1 MSIDTKQII
10 HIASEVVIIG
20 GITAFFV
27 NKTNNL
33 SEQIEEL
40 SCKLQQQNDVI
51 QQQNEIIQNHDNLIL
66 KLLNTVN
73 MLVQENEKSKG
84 QQQCLVEPQKNQQ
97 KIIQPKIVQPK
108 IVQPKIEKNVKKN
121 NPLNNNLN
129 NNLNNK
135 LNNNLNNKLNN
146 PLNIPLPQTI
156 NSSKQVLIML
166 PPSPQIKKSE
176 IRVEEIIDDDENTS
190 NIPDNTS
197 AILDEE
203 LEEELRELDNEEL
216 EHELESDDED

>member
-84 QQQCLVEPQKNQQ
+84 QQQCLVEPQKIQP
-97 KIIQPKIVQPK
+97 KIIQPKIIQPKIVQPKIVQPK

-121 NPLNNNLN
+121 NPLNNN
-129 NNLNNK
+129 
-135 LNNNLNNKLNN
+135 LNN

>member
-20 GITAFFV
+20 GITAFFI
-27 NKTNNL
+27 NKTNTL
-33 SEQIEEL
+33 SDQIEEL

-51 QQQNEIIQNHDNLIL
+51 QQQNEIIQNHDNIIL

-73 MLVQENEKSKG
+73 ILVQENEKAKD
-84 QQQCLVEPQKNQQ
+84 QQQCS
-97 KIIQPKIVQPK
+97 IQPPKNISIKNEKILKKSEPLS
-108 IVQPKIEKNVKKN
+108 IPLSNVK
-121 NPLNNNLN
+121 
-129 NNLNNK
+129 
-135 LNNNLNNKLNN
+135 
-146 PLNIPLPQTI
+146 LPQTI
-156 NSSKQVLIML
+156 NSSKQVLIMM
-166 PPSPQIKKSE
+166 PNPVKKVNRVE
-176 IRVEEIIDDDENTS
+176 ETRVEEIIDDDNTS

-216 EHELESDDED
+216 DNELKDDEDDEV

>member
-20 GITAFFV
+20 GIAAFFL
-27 NKTNNL
+27 NKTNSL
-33 SEQIEEL
+33 SDQIEEL

-73 MLVQENEKSKG
+73 SLAQENEKSKRN
-84 QQQCLVEPQKNQQ
+84 QQCSVEPPKN
-97 KIIQPKIVQPK
+97 IQL
-108 IVQPKIEKNVKKN
+108 KNLKKSEPLSIPLMN
-121 NPLNNNLN
+121 NI
-129 NNLNNK
+129 K
-135 LNNNLNNKLNN
+135 
-146 PLNIPLPQTI
+146 LPQTI
-156 NSSKQVLIML
+156 NSGKQVLIMM
-166 PPSPQIKKSE
+166 PNPIKKVNHVE
-176 IRVEEIIDDDENTS
+176 ENRVEEIIDDEI
-190 NIPDNTS
+190 IPDNTS

-216 EHELESDDED
+216 DNELDDEEDV

>member
-20 GITAFFV
+20 GITAFFI
-27 NKTNNL
+27 NKTNTL
-33 SEQIEEL
+33 SDQIEEL
-40 SCKLQQQNDVI
+40 SCKLQQQNEII

-73 MLVQENEKSKG
+73 ILVQENEKSKG
-84 QQQCLVEPQKNQQ
+84 QQQCLVEP
-97 KIIQPKIVQPK
+97 PKIVQPK
-108 IVQPKIEKNVKKN
+108 IVQPKIVQQKIVQQKIVQQKIEKNVK
-121 NPLNNNLN
+121 
-129 NNLNNK
+129 
-135 LNNNLNNKLNN
+135 NN
-146 PLNIPLPQTI
+146 PLNIPLPLLPQTI

>member
-84 QQQCLVEPQKNQQ
+84 QQQCLVEPQKIQP
-97 KIIQPKIVQPK
+97 KIIQPKIIQPKIIQPK
-108 IVQPKIEKNVKKN
+108 IVQPKIEKNVKK
-121 NPLNNNLN
+121 
-129 NNLNNK
+129 
-135 LNNNLNNKLNN
+135 NN

>member
-20 GITAFFV
+20 GITAYFI
-27 NKTNNL
+27 NKTNSL
-33 SEQIEEL
+33 SDQIEEL

-73 MLVQENEKSKG
+73 SLVQENEKSKRN
-84 QQQCLVEPQKNQQ
+84 QQCS
-97 KIIQPKIVQPK
+97 VQP
-108 IVQPKIEKNVKKN
+108 PK
-121 NPLNNNLN
+121 
-129 NNLNNK
+129 
-135 LNNNLNNKLNN
+135 
-146 PLNIPLPQTI
+146 NIPLKNLKKSEPISIPLMNNIKLPQTI
-156 NSSKQVLIML
+156 NSGKQVLIMM
-166 PPSPQIKKSE
+166 PNPIKKVNRVE
-176 IRVEEIIDDDENTS
+176 VNRVEVNRVEEIIDDENTS

-197 AILDEE
+197 TILDEE

-216 EHELESDDED
+216 DNELNDEEDI